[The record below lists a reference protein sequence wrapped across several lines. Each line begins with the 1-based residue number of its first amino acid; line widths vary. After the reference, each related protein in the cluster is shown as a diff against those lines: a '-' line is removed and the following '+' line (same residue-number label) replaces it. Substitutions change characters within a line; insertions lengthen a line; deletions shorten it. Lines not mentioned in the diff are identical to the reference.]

1 MNFRAPRHVGKE
13 SAKSYERR
21 AAEGFWDRFLS
32 GPNVLDIGFR
42 GGDPDALPIVPQAIG
57 IEKDYPDYTGL
68 HLPFPDQSQDAVHA
82 SHVLEHVET
91 ADESRGGSGER
102 KHLREWFRVLRI
114 GGFLVLMVPSAYL
127 YERRLTVPPSRWSG
141 EHLRSYTPATLLA
154 AVEGALEPNTYRVR
168 HLADNDV
175 GYRYDLPT
183 TVHPEGALEIEA
195 VIQRIRPPE
204 WKIES

>member
-1 MNFRAPRHVGKE
+1 M
-13 SAKSYERR
+13 
-21 AAEGFWDRFLS
+21 
-32 GPNVLDIGFR
+32 
-42 GGDPDALPIVPQAIG
+42 
-57 IEKDYPDYTGL
+57 
-68 HLPFPDQSQDAVHA
+68 
-82 SHVLEHVET
+82 LEHVET
-91 ADESRGGSGER
+91 TNESGRGNSEQ

-154 AVEGALEPNTYRVR
+154 AVERALEPNTYRVR

-204 WKIES
+204 WKIELLAAKNA